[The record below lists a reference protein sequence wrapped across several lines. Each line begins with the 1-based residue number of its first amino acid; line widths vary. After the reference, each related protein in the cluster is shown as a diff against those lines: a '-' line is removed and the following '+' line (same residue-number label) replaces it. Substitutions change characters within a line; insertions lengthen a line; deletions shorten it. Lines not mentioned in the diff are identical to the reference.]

1 MPENHVGPRAPTF
14 IEVGHCPQCG
24 TLNRV
29 PELAPSSPEYWAHF
43 AVGLDCRSRYR
54 SQLERGRSG
63 ALGVGSV
70 APTCTICSH
79 PKLVNIDRQL
89 LRGDRLNGIAH
100 RFHVSPDAV
109 GRHRRHM
116 RTAML
121 KAQAVAEKQDL
132 VYGQT
137 LIDEVKLIKADAERL
152 QLEAEGRQD
161 IRAALQAVCERVGIV
176 ELQAKL
182 MGEIQT
188 GNRSVTVNLQ
198 TISPQEALEYAR
210 DILELFSPDS
220 ALQPE
225 LPILL
230 IAGDTDWFWHYDYLC
245 EMLTL

>member
-1 MPENHVGPRAPTF
+1 M
-14 IEVGHCPQCG
+14 
-24 TLNRV
+24 
-29 PELAPSSPEYWAHF
+29 
-43 AVGLDCRSRYR
+43 SR
-54 SQLERGRSG
+54 
-63 ALGVGSV
+63 
-70 APTCTICSH
+70 TCTICSH

-89 LRGDRLNGIAH
+89 LRGDMLNSIAH

-121 KAQAVAEKQDL
+121 KVQAAAEKQDL

-152 QLEAEGRQD
+152 QLEAEGRRD
-161 IRAALQAVCERVGIV
+161 IRAALQAIRERVGIV

-198 TISPQEALEYAR
+198 TISPQEAREYAHAIQ
-210 DILELFSPDS
+210 DVFSRDS
-220 ALQPE
+220 AWQPE
-225 LPILL
+225 RPILL
-230 IAGDTDWFWHYDYLC
+230 SAGITDLLWPH
-245 EMLTL
+245 

>member
-1 MPENHVGPRAPTF
+1 MILTSLQRPAPRALSPRILGPF
-14 IEVGHCPQCG
+14 RGCARLP
-24 TLNRV
+24 V
-29 PELAPSSPEYWAHF
+29 PLYVFKVKPC
-43 AVGLDCRSRYR
+43 L
-54 SQLERGRSG
+54 G
-63 ALGVGSV
+63 ALLESNSV
-70 APTCTICSH
+70 ARTCTICSH

-89 LRGDRLNGIAH
+89 LRGDMLNGIAH

-121 KAQAVAEKQDL
+121 KAQAACEKQDL

-152 QLEAEGRQD
+152 QLEAEGRRD
-161 IRAALQAVCERVGIV
+161 IRAALQAIRERVGIV

-188 GNRSVTVNLQ
+188 GSRSVTVNLQ
-198 TISPQEALEYAR
+198 TISPEEALEYAR
-210 DILELFSPDS
+210 DILELFSPDI

-225 LPILL
+225 LPMPL
-230 IAGDTDWFWHYDYLC
+230 IEGEADISATEERNDGN
-245 EMLTL
+245 